1 MKYLSILSLIALS
14 SCTSSPKTFLCLSAM
29 TPLGGI
35 QVETSNPD
43 VKEHRDSLEFK
54 TQQGFT
60 VVIPKSLCVEVR
72 ESVQ

>member
-1 MKYLSILSLIALS
+1 MKYLSILALIALS
-14 SCTSSPKTFLCLSAM
+14 SCTSAPKTFVCMSAL

-35 QVETSNPD
+35 QVDTSNPD
-43 VKEHRDSLEFK
+43 VKEHRDGLEFK

-72 ESVQ
+72 EAQ